1 MSERAE
7 SRRHDRDADGQRATC
22 RREVRAA
29 RGNGSYESR
38 CSTGRSSRRTRPGYT
53 PAVRSAASL
62 LHQRNFA
69 LLFFGRCVSFL
80 GNAMAPVALAF
91 AVLHLTGS
99 ASVLG
104 LVLAARMVPNV
115 LFLALGGVIAD
126 RLPRSTVL
134 VGSNAIGGAAQ
145 ALAAVLLL
153 TGEAHVWQLVT
164 LEAVNG
170 AAFALFYPA
179 DSALVPLTI
188 SEDRLQEAN
197 AVLRLGT
204 NATLILGA
212 ALAGVLVAALNPGW
226 AIAADAATFFL
237 AAALMASMRG
247 IEAAAVGGAGFL
259 RDLRDG
265 WSEFI
270 AHRWLWS
277 IVAQFSVMLLGFLGA
292 FLVLGPV
299 VAERDLSGA
308 SSWASIVGGQSAG
321 LLAGGLVALRWHPQ
335 RPLLVATISVFGHAL
350 PLAAL
355 AIGLPLAAI
364 VCAAFISGVGM
375 EVFGVYWYTALHEHV
390 APEALSRVSAYDAL
404 GSIGISPIGLMA
416 AGPISDVIGV
426 DSTLW
431 IGVVL
436 VVAPTAIVLF
446 VPEVRNLRS
455 RFGLIDV
462 ST

>member
-1 MSERAE
+1 
-7 SRRHDRDADGQRATC
+7 
-22 RREVRAA
+22 
-29 RGNGSYESR
+29 
-38 CSTGRSSRRTRPGYT
+38 
-53 PAVRSAASL
+53 
-62 LHQRNFA
+62 
-69 LLFFGRCVSFL
+69 VSFL

-99 ASVLG
+99 ASALG
-104 LVLAARMVPNV
+104 LVLAARMLPNV

-134 VGSNAIGGAAQ
+134 VGSNVIGGAAQ
-145 ALAAVLLL
+145 AVAAVLLL
-153 TGEAHVWQLVT
+153 SGEAQVWHLVI

-179 DSALVPLTI
+179 DSALVPLTVPQ
-188 SEDRLQEAN
+188 DRLQEAN
-197 AVLRLGT
+197 ALLRLGT

-212 ALAGVLVAALNPGW
+212 ALAGVLVAALNAGW
-226 AIAADAATFFL
+226 AIAVDATTFFV

-247 IEAAAVGGAGFL
+247 IEAAAVGGSGFL
-259 RDLRDG
+259 TDLRDG

-321 LLAGGLVALRWHPQ
+321 LLAGGLVALRWRPQ
-335 RPLLVATISVFGHAL
+335 RPLLVATIAVFGHAL

-355 AIGLPLAAI
+355 AMGLPLAAI
-364 VCAAFISGVGM
+364 ICAAVISGVGM

-390 APEALSRVSAYDAL
+390 APEALSRVSSYDAL
-404 GSIGISPIGLMA
+404 GSIGISPIGLVA
-416 AGPISDVIGV
+416 AGPISDLIGV
-426 DSTLW
+426 DATLW
-431 IGVVL
+431 IGVLL
-436 VVAPTAIVLF
+436 VVVPTAVVLF

-455 RFGLIDV
+455 RVGLMDA
-462 ST
+462 TT